1 MPNQKAT
8 WAAGPKY
15 GVFKPRDFCSFVH
28 YVSKSDGTRI
38 VLNRPAYHSSYEP
51 VGSHVRACVLLAGN
65 IMEPL
70 DGGRRT
76 RYTQIAHVNPG
87 GGADTKA
94 IAFIVNS
101 LCAVGPP
108 GFIRKLEAAAKC
120 TPAEEVELP
129 IRRRVLTAMTKWG
142 DAQRV
147 RTARPAFAP
156 GFPKLSLPK
165 FGK

>member
-1 MPNQKAT
+1 MT

-15 GVFKPRDFCSFVH
+15 GIFKPRDFFSFVH
-28 YVSKSDGTRI
+28 YVKKSDGTRI
-38 VLNRPAYHSSYEP
+38 VLNRPAYHSDYAP
-51 VGSHVRACVLLAGN
+51 ADTHVRACVLLAGN

-70 DGGRRT
+70 DGGQRT

-101 LCAVGPP
+101 LCALGPP
-108 GFIRKLEAAAKC
+108 SFIRKLETAAKN
-120 TPAEEVELP
+120 TPEGTDDLP
-129 IRRRVLTAMTKWG
+129 MPRRVLTAMSKWG
-142 DAQRV
+142 DTQRS
-147 RTARPAFAP
+147 RMNTFTPRF
-156 GFPKLSLPK
+156 SLPVPK